1 MTRGSFVLVGAA
13 FAVGPLLSPARA
25 TTADPPAPTQLELAA
40 TPAVKLMVRGAGW
53 MRVSQPALLAAGLEP
68 TVDPGRLR
76 LFADGVE
83 QGIRITGN
91 GDASFDPDEALE
103 FYGVGRDTLW
113 TDTRTYWLVVGEA
126 GTSGKPVPLVAA
138 ARGNAAS
145 PSFTAAAVLNQKR
158 VYTPAVQNGD
168 ASNFFVDFISGPPV
182 PPALPV
188 TEALTVTHLD
198 TMAPATLQVTLQGVT
213 TGTHRVG
220 IGLNGQA
227 LGTCAFVGQVLQTCA
242 FSPSAVLEGVN
253 QITLVGNGDAPDYS
267 LLSSVEIDYPHLFT
281 ADGDRLDLTAPPASR
296 LSLGGFS
303 SPDVRVVDVTEPD
316 SPVELVTGVSFD
328 GAAYVVSVSTPGDT
342 EPHVLTA
349 FTDAQIGAP
358 VSVAPSRP
366 STWPD
371 SAGGELV
378 ILSNAQLIEA
388 VRPLADRRTVEGW
401 SVELVDLQD
410 VYDEFGA
417 GDKTVFAVRDFLQ
430 YAHTHWRVPPRFV
443 LLVGDASFDPR
454 NFLGLG
460 DFDLAPTKLVDA
472 AEMET
477 ASDDWFVD
485 WNSDGIPDIGI
496 GRFSVRTAAEATTVV
511 QKTLAYRGVD
521 DLPQGGLFVAD
532 QSDGALDFEGS
543 SRSSEAE
550 VSDLMPID
558 SFFLSQPTST
568 AAALIAKLNQG
579 PFLVNYMGHGSVE
592 QWEDL
597 FSDMDATALTNQR
610 LSIYLSMNCLN
621 GFFQD
626 VHTESLAE
634 SLLKAPNGGAV
645 AVWASSTLG
654 SFEPQAV
661 LNQELLK
668 RLTLTSLGEAAMA
681 AKAAIGDLDA
691 RRTWILFGD
700 PTLFGTPISKGGGQP
715 PGGPDAGAL
724 DAGARDG
731 GSADGSID
739 HASRGDASRADAR
752 ATDGRGGDGHTETD
766 SGTADGGLSG
776 GASGSG
782 CGCRIDPPGAPRTAV
797 LVALGVVAI
806 AFCRRPRGRRRAQAS
821 QEER

>member
-13 FAVGPLLSPARA
+13 VAAGRLFSPPLAGA
-25 TTADPPAPTQLELAA
+25 ADPPAPTQLELAA

-53 MRVSQPALLAAGLEP
+53 MRVSQPALVAAGLDA

-91 GDASFDPDEALE
+91 GDATFDPDEALE

-113 TDTRTYWLVVGEA
+113 TDARTYWLVA
-126 GTSGKPVPLVAA
+126 GATGTGGKPVPLVAA
-138 ARGNAAS
+138 ARGNASS
-145 PSFTAAAVLNQKR
+145 PSFPAAAVLNQKR
-158 VYTPAVQNGD
+158 VYTPVVQNGD
-168 ASNFFVDFISGPPV
+168 ASNFFVDFISGPPA
-182 PPALPV
+182 PPAPPV
-188 TEALTVTHLD
+188 TEALAVTHLD
-198 TMAPATLQVTLQGVT
+198 TAAPATLQVTLQGFT

-253 QITLVGNGDAPDYS
+253 QITLVGNGDAPDDS
-267 LLSSVEIDYPHLFT
+267 LLAAVEIDYPHLLM
-281 ADGDRLDLTAPPASR
+281 ADGDRLDLTAPPATR
-296 LSLGGFS
+296 LALGGFS
-303 SPDVRVVDVTEPD
+303 SPDVRVVDVTDPD

-328 GAAYVVSVSTPGDT
+328 GAAYLISVSTPGDT
-342 EPHVLTA
+342 EPHALSA

-358 VSVAPSRP
+358 VSVTPSRP
-366 STWPD
+366 SDWAD
-371 SAGGELV
+371 AAGGELV
-378 ILSNAQLIEA
+378 ILSNAQLIDA
-388 VRPLADRRTVEGW
+388 VRPLADRRSAEGW
-401 SVELVDLQD
+401 SVELIDLQD

-417 GDKTVFAVRDFLQ
+417 GDKTVFAVRDFLH
-430 YAHTHWRVPPRFV
+430 YAHSHWRVPPRFV

-460 DFDLAPTKLVDA
+460 DFDLAPTKLIDA

-485 WNSDGIPDIGI
+485 WNSDGIPDIAI
-496 GRFSVRTAAEATTVV
+496 GRLPVRTAVEATTVV
-511 QKTLAYRGVD
+511 QKTLGYGGLD

-543 SRSSEAE
+543 SLASEAL
-550 VSDLMPID
+550 VSDLMPVD
-558 SFFLSQPTST
+558 SFFLSQPAST
-568 AAALIAKLNQG
+568 PAALIAKLNQG

-592 QWEDL
+592 EWEDL
-597 FSDMDATALTNQR
+597 FTDLDAAALTNQR

-626 VHTESLAE
+626 VHTQSLAE
-634 SLLKAPNGGAV
+634 ALLEAPNGGAV

-654 SFEPQAV
+654 SFDPQAV

-668 RLTLTSLGEAAMA
+668 RLTRTSLGEAAQA

-700 PTLFGTPISKGGGQP
+700 PTLFGTPISSGGGQP
-715 PGGPDAGAL
+715 PDAGAP

-731 GSADGSID
+731 GSTADASRADGS
-739 HASRGDASRADAR
+739 SADAR
-752 ATDGRGGDGHTETD
+752 ATDGHGVDTRTETD
-766 SGTADGGLSG
+766 SGAAPDGGPSRL
-776 GASGSG
+776 AATSG
-782 CGCRIDPPGAPRTAV
+782 CGCRIDPSGAPRTGL

-806 AFCRRPRGRRRAQAS
+806 ALGRRPRGRRRAQAS